1 MIYPETLK
9 EGDKVAIISPAS
21 VVNPVFI
28 DSAAAYIGQN
38 GFEPVVMPHAKGPAC
53 GSYAASVQDRLS
65 DLLSAWQMP
74 DVRVEDMAPFIC
86 CLIYLS
92 RFSVKIRNG
101 L

>member
-38 GFEPVVMPHAKGPAC
+38 GFEPV
-53 GSYAASVQDRLS
+53 SYTHLT
-65 DLLSAWQMP
+65 LP
-74 DVRVEDMAPFIC
+74 TIEP
-86 CLIYLS
+86 
-92 RFSVKIRNG
+92 
-101 L
+101 

>member
-65 DLLSAWQMP
+65 DLLSAW
-74 DVRVEDMAPFIC
+74 R
-86 CLIYLS
+86 CLM
-92 RFSVKIRNG
+92 
-101 L
+101 